1 MNQLLQAQLKIVP
14 EMPTLLQKRY
24 KILMA
29 ILLAGEIGRRSL
41 SELVHLTER
50 ETRKETDLLNQQG
63 LIKIRSVGMEITQEG
78 KDVLDTLK
86 DVVHEWSGLIQL
98 EQELQKS
105 YNLSRVII
113 VPGDSEKNDLSK
125 SLLGQEAAKQLDCLT
140 QSKQIVAVT
149 GGGTIASIGEFLS
162 QYVKQKTLTYVA
174 ARGGIG
180 EEVQLQA
187 NTIAASFATA
197 TNGSSRTLYLPD
209 HLSEE
214 AYSTMMKEPVIK
226 EMLDL
231 YDQTSVVIHGIG
243 DALEM
248 ANRRNSTAEEIEA
261 IKEAGAVGE
270 AFGYYFNKDGKA
282 VHRIRTVGIQLK
294 QLESVQHL
302 LAVAGG
308 TSKATAIGSYLKHAP
323 PQTVL
328 ITDEGAAKELA
339 RQNEDIKLGGKL
351 DDFKISD

>member
-14 EMPTLLQKRY
+14 ELSTLLQKRY

-29 ILLAGEIGRRSL
+29 IRLADEIGRRSL

-63 LIKIRSVGMEITQEG
+63 LITIRSAGMEITQEG

-86 DVVHEWSGLIQL
+86 DIVHEWAGLIQL
-98 EQELQKS
+98 EQQLQQAF
-105 YNLSRVII
+105 NLSRVII
-113 VPGDSEKNDLSK
+113 VPGDSEKNILVK
-125 SLLGQEAAKQLDCLT
+125 SLLGQVAAKQLNCLT
-140 QSKQIVAVT
+140 EPEQIVAVT
-149 GGGTIASIGEFLS
+149 GGGTIASITEFVS
-162 QYVKQKTLTYVA
+162 QYVKQKKLTYVA

-180 EEVQLQA
+180 EDVQLQA
-187 NTIAASFATA
+187 NTIAASFASA
-197 TNGSSRTLYLPD
+197 TNGLSKTLYLPD

-214 AYSTMMKEPVIK
+214 AYNMMMKEPVIK
-226 EMLDL
+226 EMLEL

-243 DALEM
+243 DAMEM
-248 ANRRNSTAEEIEA
+248 ARRRNSTAEEIQIIEQ
-261 IKEAGAVGE
+261 AGAVGE

-282 VHRIRTVGIQLK
+282 VHRIRTVGIQLT
-294 QLESVQHL
+294 QLENVQHL

-308 TSKATAIGSYLKHAP
+308 TSKAAAIGSYLKHAP
-323 PQTVL
+323 QQTVL

-339 RQNEDIKLGGKL
+339 RQNWVIN
-351 DDFKISD
+351 